1 MQDTEIFYPKNISE
15 WRDWLIRNH
24 ASKDSVWVVFYNK
37 NSTKPSITWSES
49 VEVALCFG
57 WIDSKK
63 IAIDK
68 EQSHQFYS
76 KRRAKSTWSKINKDK
91 VAQLIANGL
100 MTKAGL
106 ESIEIAKQNGSW
118 TLLDEVE
125 QLIIPTDLLQAFQ
138 LHPGAKEYFDG
149 LSKSTRKALL
159 QWLVMAK
166 QAITRQKRI
175 SEIAELAAQHQ
186 KPKQF

>member
-1 MQDTEIFYPKNISE
+1 MQETEIFYPKDVNE
-15 WRDWLIRNH
+15 WKNWLIKNH

-37 NSTKPSITWSES
+37 KSGKPSITWSES
-49 VEVALCFG
+49 VEVALCYG

-68 EQSHQFYS
+68 ERSHQFFS

-91 VAQLIANGL
+91 VEQLIANGL

-106 ESIEIAKQNGSW
+106 ETIEVAKKNGSW

-125 QLIIPTDLLQAFQ
+125 QLIIPADLLQAFEQ
-138 LHPGAKEYFDG
+138 KPGTKEYFDS
-149 LSKSTRKALL
+149 LSKSARKVML
-159 QWLVMAK
+159 QRLVLAK
-166 QAITRQKRI
+166 QETTRQKRI
-175 SEIAELAAQHQ
+175 NEIIQIAAQEQ
-186 KPKQF
+186 KPG

>member
-1 MQDTEIFYPKNISE
+1 MQETEIFYPKDTKE
-15 WRDWLIRNH
+15 WRDWLTKNH
-24 ASKDSVWVVFYNK
+24 ASKDSVWVVFYN
-37 NSTKPSITWSES
+37 NSSTKPSITWSES

-68 EQSHQFYS
+68 EQSHQFFS

-100 MTKAGL
+100 MTEAGL

-125 QLIIPTDLLQAFQ
+125 QLIIPEDLLQAFQ
-138 LHPGAKEYFDG
+138 LYPGAKEYFDG
-149 LSKSTRKALL
+149 LSKSARKAML

-166 QAITRQKRI
+166 LAATRQKRI
-175 SEIAELAAQHQ
+175 NEIAQLAGQYQ